1 MVKVGYPNLNMEY
14 SEEDSRDAQEKTN
27 TSRLSRPNRR
37 QRIFTF
43 ENSSIL
49 TRKRSR
55 NEEKTPNLISSKDG
69 KENNAVLENRLNG
82 RLRSSRIDKET
93 TDVKVEMKDNHN
105 EVESEKNK
113 NKENGEGWYTLL
125 SI

>member
-113 NKENGEGWYTLL
+113 NKENGEG
-125 SI
+125 